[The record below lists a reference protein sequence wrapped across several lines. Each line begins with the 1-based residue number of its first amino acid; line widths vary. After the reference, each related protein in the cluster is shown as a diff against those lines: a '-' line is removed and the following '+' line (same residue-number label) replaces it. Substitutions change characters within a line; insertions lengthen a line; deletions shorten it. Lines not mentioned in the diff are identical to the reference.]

1 MGRIEILDTTL
12 RDGAQGEGVVFS
24 REDKIKI
31 IRALIISR
39 RATRLPIPRTGP
51 CSPLQGKSYR

>member
-1 MGRIEILDTTL
+1 M
-12 RDGAQGEGVVFS
+12 VFS

-31 IRALIISR
+31 IRALDALGVDYIEAGNPASN
-39 RATRLPIPRTGP
+39 PRTGP